1 MSGKK
6 VSPDCKGLG
15 SHTCPE
21 SHTTL
26 RLYKSKD
33 ELRKGLRHRNRL
45 RMLASFLVTLAT
57 MHAGGALRAAR
68 RADGNVAI
76 TSANVEA
83 LVLLF
88 GGVLFVVYEFYAIW
102 HNYNVAY
109 YDFQVDTADEESGF
123 KDCPHCK
130 DKTPEEWAWARVAS
144 THEEQLRRVYTSSSD
159 RSLN

>member
-1 MSGKK
+1 MS
-6 VSPDCKGLG
+6 DNQETHCKGLG

-26 RLYKSKD
+26 RLYKSKE
-33 ELRKGLRHRNRL
+33 ELRRGLRHRNRL
-45 RMLASFLVTLAT
+45 RMLSSFLATLAV
-57 MHAGGALRAAR
+57 MHAGGALHAAR
-68 RADGNVAI
+68 HVDGKI
-76 TSANVEA
+76 VEA
-83 LVLLF
+83 FVLLF
-88 GGVLFVVYEFYAIW
+88 GGLLFLVYEFYAIW

-123 KDCPHCK
+123 KDCPCCK

-144 THEEQLRRVYTSSSD
+144 AHEEQLRRVYNSPSD